1 MPLDRRTLL
10 KILVSS
16 AAAGHA
22 LNAPLLATA
31 AATQAGIQSAE
42 FAALSSTLTGYP
54 VTDAAVSSRMF
65 AAFDVPQ
72 KRSALVRLARLLAD
86 TQEANID
93 AAIRANGLGPIAA
106 ELVAAWYSGIVK
118 TSSGEK
124 VVAYTDA
131 MMWKAMT
138 FAKPMGV
145 CGGAFGHWA
154 DAPA

>member
-1 MPLDRRTLL
+1 MPLDRRALL
-10 KILVSS
+10 KILASS
-16 AAAGHA
+16 VAAGHA
-22 LNAPLLATA
+22 LNAPLLAA
-31 AATQAGIQSAE
+31 AATTEGGIQAAD

-54 VTDAAVSSRMF
+54 VTDPAISSRMF
-65 AAFDVPQ
+65 AAFDAPD
-72 KRSALVRLARLLAD
+72 KRSELARLARLLAD

-93 AAIRANGLGPIAA
+93 AALRASGLAPLAG

-124 VVAYTDA
+124 VVTYTDA